1 MSKLGCSLDA
11 GKSFLGI
18 MGLLWQAVSVTLVT
32 CWSESTCFFF
42 SPLLAGR
49 FFSTLLLCKQWHFC
63 SWRTLLRQPQFF
75 SPLFFSQQFDGRN
88 SSPSFRWTVHFVND
102 YGLHAVAICSREL
115 MQKSQHADC
124 SFVQVLCAVCTSSV
138 CSCLLAG
145 CR

>member
-32 CWSESTCFFF
+32 CWSESTRFFF

-75 SPLFFSQQFDGRN
+75 SPLFFFTAIWWAKFF
-88 SSPSFRWTVHFVND
+88 SFISLNRAFCKWLWASCCCHLQSWA
-102 YGLHAVAICSREL
+102 YAE
-115 MQKSQHADC
+115 KSACRLQ
-124 SFVQVLCAVCTSSV
+124 LCASAVCRLHIICV
-138 CSCLLAG
+138 LLLAG
-145 CR
+145 WL